1 MKNTGI
7 VRRLDELGRITLP
20 IELRRTLGC
29 EDRGQLEIFVEDD
42 CVILKKYE
50 PADIFTGSKEDLIQF
65 EGRTVS
71 KDSIRRMAVIA
82 GLIEE

>member
-29 EDRGQLEIFVEDD
+29 TDRDQLEIFVEGG

-50 PADIFTGSKEDLIQF
+50 PADIFTGSKTDLIEYQ
-65 EGRTVS
+65 GKTVS
-71 KDSIRRMAVIA
+71 KESIREMALLA
-82 GLIEE
+82 GIIKE